1 MGRQPVGVGD
11 LVRGDAVS
19 AERALKSA
27 RRQLRG
33 ARSAIRTAREYAR
46 SVGIDEDV
54 RLLGVD
60 VLALEQ
66 RLDGL
71 LRCAVM
77 LEDQR
82 RAVRVKARER
92 KTT

>member
-1 MGRQPVGVGD
+1 M
-11 LVRGDAVS
+11 S

-46 SVGIDEDV
+46 SVGMDEDV

-60 VLALEQ
+60 VLTLEQ

-82 RAVRVKARER
+82 RALRAKRER